1 MDIEIIK
8 SPSEGVIK
16 MLKSRLFSKDFLE
29 NDEFDTVGLVQGKL
43 VEMFVATDIA
53 EKTAAVEVFEVKGI
67 CPQHFT
73 MIAVLGDVAS
83 VNEALNNIVKEF
95 KERVSIK

>member
-8 SPSEGVIK
+8 SPSDGVIK
-16 MLKSRLFSKDFLE
+16 MMRSRLFSKDFLE
-29 NDEFDTVGLVQGKL
+29 SEKFDTVGLVQGKL

-53 EKTAAVEVFEVKGI
+53 EKTAAVDVVEIKGI

-73 MIAVLGDVAS
+73 MIAVLGDIAS
-83 VNEALNNIVKEF
+83 VKEALNNIAKEF
-95 KERVSIK
+95 KERVSQ

>member
-8 SPSEGVIK
+8 SPSAGVVK
-16 MLKSRLFSKDFLE
+16 MLKSRTLSKDFLGSE
-29 NDEFDTVGLVQGKL
+29 AFDTVGLVQGKL
-43 VEMFVATDIA
+43 IEMIVATDLA
-53 EKTAAVEVFEVKGI
+53 EKAADVEVVEIKGV

-83 VNEALNNIVKEF
+83 VSEALKIISNQFI
-95 KERVSIK
+95 ERGEH